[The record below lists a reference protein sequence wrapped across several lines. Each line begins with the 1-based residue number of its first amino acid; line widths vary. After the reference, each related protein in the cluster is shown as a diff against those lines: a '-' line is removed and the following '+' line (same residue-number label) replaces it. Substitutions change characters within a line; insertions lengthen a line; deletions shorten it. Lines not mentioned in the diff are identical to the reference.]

1 MASSLVAASQRIL
14 GKPKSKK
21 EPISPEMLKA
31 LVKSSLS
38 DLRTGSF
45 MPCRLCWF
53 FFRFSELCALRA
65 CDIKF
70 FPTYMSIFLESSKT
84 DQLRDGAWIAI
95 ARSDRETCPVKG
107 LERYIAAADIDLSED
122 LPLFRALSFP
132 RSLAKVRRHGL
143 SYTGAREIIKD
154 AFRDITDIS
163 SRSLHSLRTG
173 GATAAANVGI
183 ADRLFKRHS
192 RWQSENAKDGYVK
205 DNFQSLLSVSK
216 SLGI

>member
-1 MASSLVAASQRIL
+1 ML
-14 GKPKSKK
+14 G
-21 EPISPEMLKA
+21 
-31 LVKSSLS
+31 
-38 DLRTGSF
+38 
-45 MPCRLCWF
+45 
-53 FFRFSELCALRA
+53 FFRFSELCPLTA

-122 LPLFRALSFP
+122 LPLFRALSSP
-132 RSLAKVRRHGL
+132 RSLTKVRRHGL
-143 SYTGAREIIKD
+143 IYTRAREIIKD

-163 SRSLHSLRTG
+163 SLSLHSLTIG
-173 GATAAANVGI
+173 GATAAANAGI